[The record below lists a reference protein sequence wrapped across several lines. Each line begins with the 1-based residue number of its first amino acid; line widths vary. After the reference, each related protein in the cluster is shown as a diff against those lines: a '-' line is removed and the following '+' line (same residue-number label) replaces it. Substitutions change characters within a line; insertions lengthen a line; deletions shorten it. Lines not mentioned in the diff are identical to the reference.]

1 MINQT
6 QEQTKNYL
14 GLSLQSSMKGNK
26 NAYSY
31 RHGHEDEESAVEK
44 MRKDIEA
51 NQDNAVNLCT
61 EKVLLARQ
69 AFDLVSFDPYRI
81 TCLEL

>member
-1 MINQT
+1 
-6 QEQTKNYL
+6 
-14 GLSLQSSMKGNK
+14 MKGNK

-31 RHGHEDEESAVEK
+31 RHGNEDEESAIDK

-51 NQDNAVNLCT
+51 NQDNALNLCT

-69 AFDLVSFDPYRI
+69 AFDLVSFDPLSEFPV
-81 TCLEL
+81 LEKSVDVSSCRFCAAV